1 METEGH
7 RRILNIELIW
17 VDVAWN
23 GLYEETDNEDP

>member
-17 VDVAWN
+17 LDVAWN
-23 GLYEETDNEDP
+23 GLHEETDNEDP